1 MGRRI
6 KTRGATSGSRA
17 LTGLFLLIFLLTACL
32 PPALPPVLKIG
43 LVAPFEGRY
52 RYVGYDT
59 IYAARLAVREIN
71 ERGGAGG
78 YRLELVAY
86 DDRGDAELARTAAR
100 NLAVDPAVVAVL
112 GHYRQEST
120 LAAQTIYAAAGL
132 PLLAVGAWP
141 TATSTTV
148 FPLVPSPERLAAGMW
163 EAAAAPDAAL
173 VAVWGAGPPAAALKI
188 VLAEHDARLVQVVS
202 PSPAAPLPELL
213 FSLLPP
219 HVTGERLAEWR
230 AQGWQGVLVGGPEL
244 AATEFGAVAGAAAEG
259 THFVTPYPLP
269 QDLPGTA
276 DWLAAYGT
284 LGLYVPEPGPYALPT
299 YEAVQL
305 LAQAITADAK
315 AHGRPTRAGVTEA
328 LGNVKQ
334 DGYLGTLRWS
344 ADGYWDAA
352 PLYLYRWEQ
361 SEPRLQR
368 VLSAWGE

>member
-1 MGRRI
+1 MGRRV
-6 KTRGATSGSRA
+6 KTRGAIINPRA

-52 RYVGYDT
+52 RYVGYDA

-100 NLAVDPAVVAVL
+100 NLAVDSAVVAVL

-120 LAAQTIYAAAGL
+120 LAAQAIYAEAGL
-132 PLLAVGAWP
+132 PWLAIGGWP
-141 TATSTTV
+141 AATSAAV
-148 FPLVPSPERLAAGMW
+148 FPLAPSPERLAAGMW
-163 EAAAAPDAAL
+163 ETGDAPDASL
-173 VAVWGAGPPAAALKI
+173 VAVWGEGPPAAALES
-188 VLAEHDARLVQVVS
+188 VLAEHGAQQS
-202 PSPAAPLPELL
+202 PGDSPLPELL

-230 AQGWQGVLVGGPEL
+230 ARGWRGLLIGGPEL

-259 THFVTPYPLP
+259 TCFVTPYPLP

-276 DWLAAYGT
+276 DWIAAYGT
-284 LGLYVPEPGPYALPT
+284 MGLYVPEPRPYALPT

-305 LAQAITADAK
+305 LAQAITADAA

-328 LGNVKQ
+328 LGSVARE
-334 DGYLGTLRWS
+334 G
-344 ADGYWDAA
+344 WDTA
-352 PLYLYRWEQ
+352 PLYLYCWEQ

-368 VLSAWGE
+368 VLSVRSE

>member
-1 MGRRI
+1 MGRRV
-6 KTRGATSGSRA
+6 KTRGATSSPRV

-52 RYVGYDT
+52 RYVGYDA
-59 IYAARLAVREIN
+59 IYAARLALREIN

-100 NLAVDPAVVAVL
+100 NLAADPAVVAVL

-120 LAAQTIYAAAGL
+120 LAAQAIYAAAEL
-132 PLLAVGAWP
+132 PLLAVGGWP
-141 TATSTTV
+141 TATSAAV
-148 FPLVPSPERLAAGMW
+148 YSLAPSPERLAAGMW
-163 EAAAAPDAAL
+163 EAGDAPDAAL
-173 VAVWGAGPPAAALKI
+173 VAVWGAGPPVAALEA
-188 VLAEHDARLVQVVS
+188 VLAEHGARLVPAVS
-202 PSPAAPLPELL
+202 PSQAAPLPELL

-230 AQGWQGVLVGGPEL
+230 ARGWHGVLVGGPEL

-259 THFVTPYPLP
+259 TCFVTPYPLP
-269 QDLPGTA
+269 QDLPGIA
-276 DWLAAYGT
+276 EWIAAYGT

-299 YEAVQL
+299 YEAVYL
-305 LAQAITADAK
+305 LAQAITADAA
-315 AHGRPTRAGVTEA
+315 AHGRPTRAGITES
-328 LGNVKQ
+328 LGGGERE
-334 DGYLGTLRWS
+334 GYLGALRWS

-368 VLSAWGE
+368 VSSVRSE

>member
-1 MGRRI
+1 MGRRVT
-6 KTRGATSGSRA
+6 TRRATSNLRA
-17 LTGLFLLIFLLTACL
+17 LTGLFLLIFFLSACL

-52 RYVGYDT
+52 RYVGYDA

-71 ERGGAGG
+71 ERGGVGG

-120 LAAQTIYAAAGL
+120 LAAQAIYAEAGL
-132 PLLAVGAWP
+132 PLLAIGAWP
-141 TATSTTV
+141 TATSAVV
-148 FPLVPSPERLAAGMW
+148 FSLVPSPERLAAGMW

-173 VAVWGAGPPAAALKI
+173 VAVWGAGPPAAALEA
-188 VLAEHDARLVQVVS
+188 VLAEAGAQQLPGDSLS
-202 PSPAAPLPELL
+202 PELL

-219 HVTGERLAEWR
+219 HVTGEQLAEWR
-230 AQGWQGVLVGGPEL
+230 ELGWQGLLVGGPEL

-259 THFVTPYPLP
+259 TCFVTPYPLP
-269 QDLPGTA
+269 QDVPGTA
-276 DWLAAYGT
+276 DWITAYGT

-299 YEAVQL
+299 YEAMQF
-305 LAQAITADAK
+305 LAQAITADAA
-315 AHGRPTRAGVTEA
+315 AHGRPTRAGITEA
-328 LGNVKQ
+328 LGSVERK
-334 DGYLGTLRWS
+334 GYLGALRWG
-344 ADGYWDAA
+344 AAGYWDTA
-352 PLYLYRWEQ
+352 PLYLYCWEQ

-368 VLSAWGE
+368 VLSVRSE

>member
-1 MGRRI
+1 MGRHV
-6 KTRGATSGSRA
+6 KTRGATINPRA

-52 RYVGYDT
+52 RYVGYDA

-71 ERGGAGG
+71 KRGGAGG

-132 PLLAVGAWP
+132 PLLAIGAWP
-141 TATSTTV
+141 TATSAAV
-148 FPLVPSPERLAAGMW
+148 FPLVPSPERLAAEMW
-163 EAAAAPDAAL
+163 EAAAVPDAAL
-173 VAVWGAGPPAAALKI
+173 VAMWGAGPPAAALES
-188 VLAEHDARLVQVVS
+188 VLAEHGAQQS
-202 PSPAAPLPELL
+202 PEDSLLPEIM

-219 HVTGERLAEWR
+219 HVTGKRLAEWR

-244 AATEFGAVAGAAAEG
+244 AAAEFGAVAGAAAEG
-259 THFVTPYPLP
+259 TCFVTPYPLP
-269 QDLPGTA
+269 QDVPGTA
-276 DWLAAYGT
+276 DWIAAYGT

-299 YEAVQL
+299 YETVQL
-305 LAQAITADAK
+305 LAQAITADAE
-315 AHGRPTRAGVTEA
+315 AHGRPTRAGVTES
-328 LGNVKQ
+328 LGSVE
-334 DGYLGTLRWS
+334 WES
-344 ADGYWDAA
+344 WDAA
-352 PLYLYRWEQ
+352 PLYLYCWER

-368 VLSAWGE
+368 VLSVQSE

>member
-1 MGRRI
+1 MGRRV
-6 KTRGATSGSRA
+6 KTRGSTNSPRA

-52 RYVGYDT
+52 RYVGYDA

-78 YRLELVAY
+78 YRLELAAY

-112 GHYRQEST
+112 GHYRQESS
-120 LAAQTIYAAAGL
+120 LAAQAIYVEAGL
-132 PLLAVGAWP
+132 PWLAIGGWP
-141 TATSTTV
+141 TATSAAV
-148 FPLVPSPERLAAGMW
+148 YSLAPSPERLAAGMW
-163 EAAAAPDAAL
+163 EAGSAPDAAL
-173 VAVWGAGPPAAALKI
+173 VAVWGAGPPAAALES
-188 VLAEHDARLVQVVS
+188 VLAEHGAQQS
-202 PSPAAPLPELL
+202 PGDSLLPELL

-230 AQGWQGVLVGGPEL
+230 AQGWRGALVGGPEL

-259 THFVTPYPLP
+259 TCFVTPYPLP

-276 DWLAAYGT
+276 DWIAAYGT

-299 YEAVQL
+299 YEAVYL
-305 LAQAITADAK
+305 LAQAITADAL
-315 AHGRPTRAGVTEA
+315 AHGRPTRAGVAES
-328 LGNVKQ
+328 LGGVE
-334 DGYLGTLRWS
+334 WE
-344 ADGYWDAA
+344 DAA
-352 PLYLYRWEQ
+352 PLYLYCWEQ
-361 SEPRLQR
+361 SKPRLQR
-368 VLSAWGE
+368 VLSARGASSVRPVVACARIVD